1 MLAEEG
7 EAQSGGGE
15 GEGSSA
21 RAAAANTGRC
31 VVCLEEPLGAV
42 FIKWPPVRVPALR
55 GDSSAGSARYADAPG
70 LCSMSTSRET
80 AARARTVRRVLY
92 IHSCA

>member
-1 MLAEEG
+1 MLAKEG

-42 FIKWPPVRVPALR
+42 FIKCGHLCACQRCAATLR
-55 GDSSAGSARYADAPG
+55 GKCPICR
-70 LCSMSTSRET
+70 
-80 AARARTVRRVLY
+80 RTGPVLDVY
-92 IHSCA
+92 FP